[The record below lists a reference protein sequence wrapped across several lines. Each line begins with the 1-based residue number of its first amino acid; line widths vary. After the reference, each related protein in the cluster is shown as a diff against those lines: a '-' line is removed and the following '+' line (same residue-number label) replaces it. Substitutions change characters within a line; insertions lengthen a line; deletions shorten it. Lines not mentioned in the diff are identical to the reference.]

1 VDALK
6 EIMRT
11 KVVTI
16 LRGLAKDDA
25 LNVIG
30 AIGAGGLTAIEVTF
44 DQRKTAS
51 ATAEIIQAAYQKYPD
66 LCIGAGT
73 VMTLEQLH
81 AAHAAGAK
89 FVLAP
94 NTNIEIIKETK
105 KLGMVSIP
113 GAFSP
118 SEIAA
123 CYAAGADVV
132 KVFPASVLGI
142 EYIKAVRGPMPHI
155 PLEAV
160 GGVNLD
166 NMADFLKAGCCSV
179 GIGSN
184 ITDKKAIAA
193 HDYAKIT
200 ALAKEFRLQA
210 ESVTKC

>member
-105 KLGMVSIP
+105 KLGMVSIRVH
-113 GAFSP
+113 F
-118 SEIAA
+118 
-123 CYAAGADVV
+123 
-132 KVFPASVLGI
+132 L
-142 EYIKAVRGPMPHI
+142 
-155 PLEAV
+155 PLK
-160 GGVNLD
+160 LR
-166 NMADFLKAGCCSV
+166 
-179 GIGSN
+179 
-184 ITDKKAIAA
+184 
-193 HDYAKIT
+193 
-200 ALAKEFRLQA
+200 LAMQQVQML
-210 ESVTKC
+210 